1 MNVKNIELN
10 DGNSMPQLGFGLW
23 QVPDQET
30 EKAVLHAIKV
40 GYRSIDTAQIYGNEA
55 GVGSAIHQC
64 EVPRKD
70 LYITT
75 KIWNSEH
82 GYDSTLRS
90 FEISMKKLNTEYLDL
105 ILIHWP
111 APKKNLYVDT
121 WKALIQLKKEGRVKS
136 IGVSNFNSDHIERIM
151 NETSFIP
158 AVNQIEVHPRFQ
170 RLDLRKFH
178 EKHNIRT
185 EAWSPLGQGQVLH
198 DEVIKIIA
206 AKHGKSPA
214 QVILRWHLDQ
224 GLIAIPKSVTPSRI
238 EENFSIFGF
247 NLDEKDHLMIKE
259 LDDLE
264 GRIGP
269 DPMTASF

>member
-1 MNVKNIELN
+1 MNVNIVQLN
-10 DGNSMPQLGFGLW
+10 DGNFMPQLGFGLW

-30 EKAVLHAIKV
+30 EKAALHAIKV
-40 GYRSIDTAQIYGNEA
+40 GYRSLDTAQIYGNESGLGA
-55 GVGSAIHQC
+55 AIAKC
-64 EVPRKD
+64 GLPRKE

-75 KIWNSEH
+75 KIWNSEQGH
-82 GYDSTLRS
+82 DSTLRS
-90 FEISMKKLNTEYLDL
+90 FESSMKKLGTEYLDL

-111 APKKNLYVDT
+111 TPKKNLYVDT

-136 IGVSNFNSDHIERIM
+136 IGVSNFNADHLERIM

-170 RLDLRKFH
+170 RHDLRQFH
-178 EKHNIRT
+178 DKHNIRT

-198 DEVIKIIA
+198 HEVIKIIA

-224 GLIAIPKSVTPSRI
+224 GLIAIPKSVTPARI
-238 EENFSIFGF
+238 EENFSVFGF
-247 NLDEKDHLMIKE
+247 SLDEKDHLMIKE
-259 LDDLE
+259 LDDPA

-269 DPMTASF
+269 DPMTATF

>member
-1 MNVKNIELN
+1 MNANNIQLN

-40 GYRSIDTAQIYGNEA
+40 GYRSIDTAQIYGNES
-55 GVGSAIHQC
+55 GVGAAIHQC

-75 KIWNSEH
+75 KIWNSDH
-82 GYDSTLRS
+82 GFDSTLRS

-136 IGVSNFNSDHIERIM
+136 IGVSNFNPDHIEKIM

-185 EAWSPLGQGQVLH
+185 ESWSPLGQGQVLH

-247 NLDEKDHLMIKE
+247 SLDDKDHLMIRE
-259 LDDLE
+259 LDDPE